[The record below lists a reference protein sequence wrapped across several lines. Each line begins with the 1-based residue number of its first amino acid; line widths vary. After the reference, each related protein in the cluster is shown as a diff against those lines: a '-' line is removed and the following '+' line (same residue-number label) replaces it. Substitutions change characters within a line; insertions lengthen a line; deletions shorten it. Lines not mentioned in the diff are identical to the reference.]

1 MLPPY
6 KGFLILPLR
15 SRWGHT
21 EETLWIHSNIP
32 TIITFYTNSWSNRV
46 FLGFFL
52 FLCFA
57 ETVGDSPRDN
67 QDIMSG
73 EIPADVAPTGA
84 TTKELL
90 HHMTEQAFTFDYEDA
105 TQGLAVDEEEG
116 NKSVL
121 SPFDV

>member
-1 MLPPY
+1 MV
-6 KGFLILPLR
+6 R
-15 SRWGHT
+15 SST
-21 EETLWIHSNIP
+21 C
-32 TIITFYTNSWSNRV
+32 RV
-46 FLGFFL
+46 LVLLGLLVVFVRS
-52 FLCFA
+52 

-116 NKSVL
+116 VLGPGAITAIVIAVFLGASVL
-121 SPFDV
+121 LALIVIMLRKFAAS